1 MHAEQGYAL
10 SVSEQMG
17 GSDRPGALGMEGMLQ
32 RCYLS
37 AVWGSQENGTP
48 NVGWWWLAGGLVT

>member
-17 GSDRPGALGMEGMLQ
+17 GSDRPGALGMEGVLQ
-32 RCYLS
+32 RS
-37 AVWGSQENGTP
+37 ASKWAGQIGQE
-48 NVGWWWLAGGLVT
+48 L